1 MGLENRDYARGS
13 SGWSGGYGGF
23 GGSGSSLA
31 PVCKWL
37 IIINVAVF
45 VLQLMTA
52 REATVEHWLSLDPER
67 VVFHGEVWRLLTY
80 AFCHARQELLHILF
94 NMLFLWWFG
103 RTLESM
109 YGSREFLLFYLAGA
123 VLSGAVFVGL
133 GLAMRN
139 LTPAIGASGAVMA
152 VMMLYA
158 MHFPRQQILLFM
170 VLPVEIRWVVAA
182 YVLFDL
188 YPVLIELGGGQA
200 GDGIA
205 HTAHLGG
212 LAFGFAYGKFR
223 WRIERL
229 FGGWR
234 LPKLGRMFGPRRRIR
249 LHKPST
255 EATAR
260 TAEVPEPYEPR
271 EPFESRAALE
281 ARVDAILEKIS
292 EHGEASLTD
301 DERETLKKASR
312 LYRRR

>member
-1 MGLENRDYARGS
+1 MGIENRDYARES

-23 GGSGSSLA
+23 GGTGSSLA

-37 IIINVAVF
+37 VIINVAVF
-45 VLQLMTA
+45 ALQLLLWRDA
-52 REATVEHWLSLDPER
+52 PVEQWLSLDPER
-67 VVFHGEVWRLLTY
+67 VVFRGEVWRLVTY
-80 AFCHARQELLHILF
+80 SFCHARGMLLHIVF

-123 VLSGAVFVGL
+123 VISGAVFVGM
-133 GLAMRN
+133 GLAMHN
-139 LTPAIGASGAVMA
+139 LGVAIGASGAVMA
-152 VMMLYA
+152 VVVLYA
-158 MHFPRQQILLFM
+158 MHFPRQQILVFM
-170 VLPVEIRWVVAA
+170 VLPVEIRWLVAA
-182 YVLFDL
+182 YVIFDL
-188 YPVLIELGGGQA
+188 YPVLVELGGGDV

-212 LAFGFAYGKFR
+212 LAFGFAYGKFQ

-229 FGGWR
+229 FTGWR
-234 LPKLGRMFGPRRRIR
+234 LPSLSRVFGPRRKIR
-249 LHKPST
+249 LHRP
-255 EATAR
+255 
-260 TAEVPEPYEPR
+260 TAEASRAAERPEPYEAR
-271 EPFESRAALE
+271 DPFESRAALE

-301 DERETLKKASR
+301 DERETLTKASR